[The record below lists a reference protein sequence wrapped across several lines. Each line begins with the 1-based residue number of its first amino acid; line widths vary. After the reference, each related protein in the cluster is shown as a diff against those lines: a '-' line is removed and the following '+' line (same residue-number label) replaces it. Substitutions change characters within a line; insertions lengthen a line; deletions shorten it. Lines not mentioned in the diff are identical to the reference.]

1 MVINR
6 RKIEYDKR
14 MVVIHRVKVWLID
27 QIAENLVTTS
37 RQVGNDC

>member
-1 MVINR
+1 MVMNR

-14 MVVIHRVKVWLID
+14 MVVIHRVKVWLINW
-27 QIAENLVTTS
+27 AVKNLVTTP